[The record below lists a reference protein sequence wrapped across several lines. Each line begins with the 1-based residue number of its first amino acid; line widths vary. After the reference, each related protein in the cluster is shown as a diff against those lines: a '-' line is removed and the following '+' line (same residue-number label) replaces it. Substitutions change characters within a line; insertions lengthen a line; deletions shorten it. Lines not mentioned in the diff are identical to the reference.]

1 MRILITTRKLLT
13 LVISVSIFLP
23 SVRSQTPKRN
33 LKEYKQGVAL
43 DLTDQFFDVQKTN
56 QQSAP
61 AREFLWDL
69 WKSHTKGYFKR
80 TTYTREGQPGWC
92 TFFVEPDSTGQWRIT
107 LECKSSVCPFI
118 SKKRCQKYFRTVLT
132 ETYDSLERIDIAY
145 DVYSRSPKK
154 IPDSEY
160 RNPLE
165 FRLIFRSSV
174 SGHTGQL

>member
-1 MRILITTRKLLT
+1 MSICITRPLLMLVILISILLT
-13 LVISVSIFLP
+13 N
-23 SVRSQTPKRN
+23 VRSQTPARN
-33 LKEYKQGVAL
+33 LKDYKQGVSV
-43 DLTDQFFDVQKTN
+43 DLTNEYLDPQQTN

-61 AREFLWDL
+61 GREFLWNL
-69 WKSHTKGYFKR
+69 WISRTKGYVKR
-80 TTYTREGQPGWC
+80 ITYTREGQPGWC

-107 LECKSSVCPFI
+107 LECSAVCTLK
-118 SKKRCQKYFRTVLT
+118 SKKKCEKYLRTVVAT

-160 RNPLE
+160 CNPLE

-174 SGHTGQL
+174 TGHTGQL